1 MKGNHMLCAVV
12 AAGLLLAAA
21 VIAEAHSRDQK
32 RFEKLYYD
40 YLIPDTDLYYAS
52 CKVCHI
58 GRGGDRNKRKL
69 NAYGRALRR
78 AKNAGKEP
86 VVEIYLAVEE
96 RDSDFDGVSNGEEI
110 RLGTKPGD
118 AESHP

>member
-1 MKGNHMLCAVV
+1 MLCAVV
-12 AAGLLLAAA
+12 VAGLLLAAA
-21 VIAEAHSRDQK
+21 INAGAHDKDQK

-40 YLIPDTDLYYAS
+40 YLVPETDLYYAS

-58 GRGGDRNKRKL
+58 NKRKL

-78 AKNAGKEP
+78 AKKAGIEP
-86 VVEIYLAVEE
+86 EVEIYLAVEE
-96 RDSDFDGVSNGEEI
+96 KDSDFDGVSNGEEI

-118 AESHP
+118 DESHP

>member
-1 MKGNHMLCAVV
+1 MNASRMLCTVLV
-12 AAGLLLAAA
+12 ACLWLAAA
-21 VIAEAHSRDQK
+21 AIAVAHDRDQK

-58 GRGGDRNKRKL
+58 NKRKL
-69 NAYGRALRR
+69 NSYGRALRR
-78 AKNAGKEP
+78 AKKAGMEP

-96 RDSDFDGVSNGEEI
+96 KDSDFDGITNGEEI

-118 AESHP
+118 ADSHP

>member
-1 MKGNHMLCAVV
+1 MKGNHGRFAV
-12 AAGLLLAAA
+12 AAA
-21 VIAEAHSRDQK
+21 VLLLTAAVSAAAHDKDQK

-40 YLIPDTDLYYAS
+40 YLVPDTDLYYAS

-58 GRGGDRNKRKL
+58 NKRKL

-78 AKNAGKEP
+78 AKKAGIEP
-86 VVEIYLAVEE
+86 EVEIYLAVEE
-96 RDSDFDGVSNGEEI
+96 KDSDFDGVSNGEEI

-118 AESHP
+118 DESYP

>member
-1 MKGNHMLCAVV
+1 MKGNHVLYAVAV
-12 AAGLLLAAA
+12 AGFSLAAA
-21 VIAEAHSRDQK
+21 VIAEAHDKDQK

-40 YLIPDTDLYYAS
+40 YLVPETDLYYAS

-58 GRGGDRNKRKL
+58 NKRKL

-78 AKNAGKEP
+78 AKKAGMEP
-86 VVEIYLAVEE
+86 EVEIYLAVEE
-96 RDSDFDGVSNGEEI
+96 KDSDYDGVSNGEEI

-118 AESHP
+118 DESYP

>member
-1 MKGNHMLCAVV
+1 MNGTRLLYTVMATC
-12 AAGLLLAAA
+12 LLLAAA
-21 VIAEAHSRDQK
+21 PTAAAHDRDQK

-52 CKVCHI
+52 CKICHI
-58 GRGGDRNKRKL
+58 NKRKL

-78 AKNAGKEP
+78 AKKAGMEP

-96 RDSDFDGVSNGEEI
+96 KDSDFDGVSNGEEI

-118 AESHP
+118 DDSHP

>member
-1 MKGNHMLCAVV
+1 MRGNPMLCAVV

-21 VIAEAHSRDQK
+21 VNAEAHDKDQK

-40 YLIPDTDLYYAS
+40 YLVPETDLYYAS

-58 GRGGDRNKRKL
+58 NKRKL

-78 AKNAGKEP
+78 AKKAGIEP
-86 VVEIYLAVEE
+86 EVEIYLAVEE
-96 RDSDFDGVSNGEEI
+96 KDSDFDGVSNGEEI

-118 AESHP
+118 DESHP

>member
-1 MKGNHMLCAVV
+1 MTGKRMLCTV
-12 AAGLLLAAA
+12 LAACFLSA
-21 VIAEAHSRDQK
+21 MAAIAAAHDKDQK

-52 CKVCHI
+52 CKICHI
-58 GRGGDRNKRKL
+58 NKRKL
-69 NAYGRALRR
+69 NSYGRALRR
-78 AKNAGKEP
+78 AKKAGMEP

-96 RDSDFDGVSNGEEI
+96 KDSDFDGVSNGEEI

-118 AESHP
+118 DESYP

>member
-1 MKGNHMLCAVV
+1 MRGNHVLCVIV
-12 AAGLLLAAA
+12 AAGLLLAVA
-21 VIAEAHSRDQK
+21 VNAESHDRDQK

-52 CKVCHI
+52 CKICHI
-58 GRGGDRNKRKL
+58 NKRKL
-69 NAYGRALRR
+69 NSYGRALRR
-78 AKNAGKEP
+78 AKKAGMEP

-96 RDSDFDGVSNGEEI
+96 KDSDYDGVSNGEEI

-118 AESHP
+118 EESYP